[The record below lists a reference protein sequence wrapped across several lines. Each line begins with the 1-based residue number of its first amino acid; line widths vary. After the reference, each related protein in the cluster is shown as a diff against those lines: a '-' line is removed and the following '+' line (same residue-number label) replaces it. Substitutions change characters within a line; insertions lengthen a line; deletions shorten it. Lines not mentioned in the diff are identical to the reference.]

1 MTKTIVGLFDSMEEA
16 HNVAQNLI
24 SGGFAR
30 ADISL
35 IGDSR
40 TTPTARMLKGIFTD
54 ALVEALTRAGIH
66 ETDIR
71 IYREE
76 VAAGRALVM
85 VRTTTYT
92 IKRAAE
98 IMAKHGIIDVK
109 TRRPRLYNGN
119 AGAIDTKLCYEIDNL
134 PAVREARYFSLLECL
149 TS

>member
-30 ADISL
+30 ADITL
-35 IGDSR
+35 IGDAR
-40 TTPTARMLKGIFTD
+40 TASASRMLKGMFTD
-54 ALVEALTRAGIH
+54 ALAEALTRAGIP
-66 ETDIR
+66 EADIR

-85 VRTTTYT
+85 ARTTTYT

-98 IMAKHGIIDVK
+98 IMAKHGIIDIK

-119 AGAIDTKLCYEIDNL
+119 LGNIDAKLCYEVDNL

-149 TS
+149 TG